1 MVRRCSIEVD
11 CLVGREVRY
20 RLLHVV
26 IVNYLRLARE
36 LTIMMER
43 PRSLLELLRNLKL
56 RVSLPVWL
64 ILQKD
69 LLFSSTL
76 SSSLLFWWL
85 CCSFI
90 DVYRL
95 IILIFQSKHILASS
109 PSSYCDY
116 IILTTLSRSI
126 QTSFTFLIKLQKQ
139 TAVFMHILLLF
150 KQIFDLCLA
159 DIECDG
165 FSIVLVGL
173 CVLNQILF
181 HRVVFIFF
189 TVIVRTKELVNT
201 QVMVEVRLR

>member
-1 MVRRCSIEVD
+1 M
-11 CLVGREVRY
+11 GRKVSY

-43 PRSLLELLRNLKL
+43 PRSLLKLLRNLKL
-56 RVSLPVWL
+56 RVSLPAWL

-90 DVYRL
+90 L
-95 IILIFQSKHILASS
+95 IILIFKSKHILASTQF
-109 PSSYCDY
+109 SYCDY
-116 IILTTLSRSI
+116 FILTTLVRTI
-126 QTSFTFLIKLQKQ
+126 QTSFTFLIQLQEQ

-150 KQIFDLCLA
+150 KQVFDLCLA
-159 DIECDG
+159 NIECDG

-181 HRVVFIFF
+181 HRVVFVFF

-201 QVMVEVRLR
+201 QVMVEVRLRYC